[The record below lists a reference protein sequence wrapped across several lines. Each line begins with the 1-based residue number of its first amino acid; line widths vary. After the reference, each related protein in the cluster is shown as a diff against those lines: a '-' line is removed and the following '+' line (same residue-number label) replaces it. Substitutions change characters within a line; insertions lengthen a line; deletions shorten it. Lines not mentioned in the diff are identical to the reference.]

1 MDGYDVEFWTLN
13 YKHEVAYTK
22 HICMTNVVIQV
33 LWWKEGGFD
42 DGQRH
47 DVFVLSLFAYKELK
61 HTTYRSALQPNIICE
76 SVLLWWILLSGT
88 SIIGTN
94 SIILA
99 AVFTNSINTHNCDSH
114 PALLLQVS
122 IKHHTTNTLGPT
134 SVNNLQPSTTLI
146 SINNKNRTDTTYFK
160 FFMPTNVR
168 DNF

>member
-1 MDGYDVEFWTLN
+1 
-13 YKHEVAYTK
+13 
-22 HICMTNVVIQV
+22 MTNVVIQV

-114 PALLLQVS
+114 PALQLQVS
-122 IKHHTTNTLGPT
+122 IKHHTTNTSGPT
-134 SVNNLQPSTTLI
+134 SLNNLPASSFFDMIHRNSI
-146 SINNKNRTDTTYFK
+146 SELKVQGNYYTYFLV
-160 FFMPTNVR
+160 FLGPPGEIFNIRYSAFVVMVVWHLST
-168 DNF
+168 